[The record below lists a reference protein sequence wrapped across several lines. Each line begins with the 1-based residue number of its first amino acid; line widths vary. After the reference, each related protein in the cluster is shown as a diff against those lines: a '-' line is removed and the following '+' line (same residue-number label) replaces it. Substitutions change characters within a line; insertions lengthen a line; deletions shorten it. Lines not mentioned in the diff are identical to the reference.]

1 MVALDL
7 HPSIARALLSAAAIA
22 AALIVTVSHAAFGS
36 TFKVGSI
43 VIETPWSRA
52 TPGGAKVGVG
62 YLTIKNDGA
71 TPDRLVSATA
81 AIAGR
86 TEIHLMSMD
95 DGVMK
100 MRPVADGVPVPANG
114 SLVLGPNSYHLMFM
128 DLARQLKQ
136 GRAIPCGAGL
146 RACGHSRC
154 DVRCRSDWRG
164 GATGWA
170 RSRLRTSLTLRLTAK
185 RLGRPARPP
194 APPC

>member
-7 HPSIARALLSAAAIA
+7 HPPIARALLSAAAIA

-71 TPDRLVSATA
+71 TPDRLVSATT

-136 GRAIPCGAGL
+136 GEQFPSALVFEHAGTVDVTFDVEAIGA
-146 RACGHSRC
+146 AAPQAAGHDHDS
-154 DVRCRSDWRG
+154 
-164 GATGWA
+164 AHH
-170 RSRLRTSLTLRLTAK
+170 
-185 RLGRPARPP
+185 
-194 APPC
+194 